1 MVKMTKCNEKHDKP
15 FIRRYSNG
23 TTYVLILWI
32 ISREKI
38 HGYGIMK
45 KLDEFF
51 AYPIEHGYVKKTNP
65 SKIYPILNKFEEN
78 DLITGI
84 WDLETNKKYYEITE
98 KGEKVLNTI
107 RKANEKLRNNKLWKE
122 FFNDMKEVKK

>member
-1 MVKMTKCNEKHDKP
+1 MTKCNNNKHYEP

-32 ISREKI
+32 ISKEKI

-45 KLDEFF
+45 KLDAFF
-51 AYPIEHGYVKKTNP
+51 AYPIEHGYVKKTSP

-78 DLITGI
+78 NLIEGV
-84 WDLETNKKYYEITE
+84 WDLKTNKKYYEITE

-107 RKANEKLRNNKLWKE
+107 RKANEKLKSNEHWNE
-122 FFNDMKEVKK
+122 FFNDMKEVK